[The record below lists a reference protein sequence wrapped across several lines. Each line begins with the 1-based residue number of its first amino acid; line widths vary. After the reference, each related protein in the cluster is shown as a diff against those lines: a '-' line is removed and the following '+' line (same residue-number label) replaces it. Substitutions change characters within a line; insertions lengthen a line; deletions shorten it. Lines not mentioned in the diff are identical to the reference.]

1 MNCRLVVNGFLNS
14 AKFTDLY
21 KMFVSSG
28 KRNGVDVEIKTSSDL
43 SRPLGCFANDMTKP
57 DFVIFW
63 DKDIYLAEELEK
75 SGLKVFNSSK
85 SIELCDNKIKTSLA
99 LEGKVVMPET
109 IVAPKTFENVGYTD
123 LSFFASAAEELGFPM
138 VIKEAYGSFGRQVYL
153 ANDYTDGVEIIK
165 RIGYKEFLMQ
175 KFVSSSRG
183 KDLRICVVG
192 GEVVA
197 TMLRRN
203 DKDFRSN
210 ITGGGTATWYEPTV
224 EQKQAAIT
232 ACEELGLDF
241 GGVDILFGDD
251 GTPIVCEV
259 NSNLY
264 FRSVYECSGVD
275 LSDLIIKHAIR
286 RVKQLK

>member
-43 SRPLGCFANDMTKP
+43 SRPLGCFSNDVAKP

-85 SIELCDNKIKTSLA
+85 SIELCDNKIKNSLD
-99 LEGKVVMPET
+99 LEG
-109 IVAPKTFENVGYTD
+109 
-123 LSFFASAAEELGFPM
+123 EELGFPM

-197 TMLRRN
+197 TMLRQN

-210 ITGGGTATWYEPTV
+210 ITGGGTATRYEPTV

-259 NSNLY
+259 NSNLH

>member
-43 SRPLGCFANDMTKP
+43 SRPLGCFSNDVAKP

-153 ANDYTDGVEIIK
+153 A
-165 RIGYKEFLMQ
+165 RL
-175 KFVSSSRG
+175 
-183 KDLRICVVG
+183 
-192 GEVVA
+192 
-197 TMLRRN
+197 
-203 DKDFRSN
+203 FR
-210 ITGGGTATWYEPTV
+210 
-224 EQKQAAIT
+224 
-232 ACEELGLDF
+232 
-241 GGVDILFGDD
+241 
-251 GTPIVCEV
+251 
-259 NSNLY
+259 
-264 FRSVYECSGVD
+264 
-275 LSDLIIKHAIR
+275 IR
-286 RVKQLK
+286 RPRHDKRLEPLCVLR